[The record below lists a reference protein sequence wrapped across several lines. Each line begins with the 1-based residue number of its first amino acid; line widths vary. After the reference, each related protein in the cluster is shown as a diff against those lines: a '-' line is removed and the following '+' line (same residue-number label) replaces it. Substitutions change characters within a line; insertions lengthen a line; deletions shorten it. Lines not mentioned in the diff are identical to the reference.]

1 MDLEDLPHDL
11 LDPISNGQIRGVPP
25 EKWCFLDTETT
36 GLAGGSGTYA
46 FLVGVGRITP
56 QGFRVR
62 QFFMRD
68 FGEEA
73 SQLSALTEHL
83 KQFEVL
89 ITYNGRTYDQPL
101 LETRFRMVRQRPPFS
116 SLEHLDLLFG
126 ARRLWNLR
134 FDSCRLVELE
144 NQILGVER
152 QGDLPGELIP
162 YVYFEYVRTHE
173 IFRLLPVF
181 HHNAID
187 ILTLACLTAIVPRAF
202 HRLATPSFRTAPK
215 WWAWRAGGGK
225 PSSMKTRWRCF
236 ARPSSKNL
244 SDELLFRTLWD
255 IAALEKKLGREHAA
269 LPVLTDLAASRNPWR
284 AAAFVELAKYY
295 ERRERNYALAL
306 EMTRSALELEPS
318 EALERRAARLEK
330 RVDVPKTSRLD
341 DENISAVA
349 GCSDFVLSLTSCAK
363 SPKLDVSLS
372 LDKQNA
378 DLIFVKVKV
387 VNTEDRA
394 TVPIAIEVT
403 GQDGNQRPLG
413 QSQHAAASGRV
424 RAEPEGAAR
433 DHQAVESSSRRRA
446 NHPDRQRTGTWIFVK
461 NRTRG
466 KSLCRLRP
474 VRASYSKA
482 LSSLQASPCDSATP
496 GCVMCPAYVFTPTR
510 IAALSRQACS
520 SPLAHNSAR

>member
-1 MDLEDLPHDL
+1 MSDFQEQLAHLRRRVAKIDRKYSRPQARAPIPKPQSPIPAPEDWLQGEEITTAHGVHYETERLYERHRRHGSVGIVDLESLSHDL
-11 LDPISNGQIRGVPP
+11 LDPISNGLIRAVPP

-68 FGEEA
+68 FDEEA

-83 KQFEVL
+83 KQFEVM
-89 ITYNGRTYDQPL
+89 ITYNGRTFDQPL

-134 FDSCRLVELE
+134 FDSCRLAELE

-162 YVYFEYVRTHE
+162 YVYFEYVRTQE
-173 IFRLLPVF
+173 IFRLMPVF

-202 HRLATPSFRTAPK
+202 HAAGQSDLNGEFSHGAEMVGLARWWRQAERYENALALFRQALE
-215 WWAWRAGGGK
+215 
-225 PSSMKTRWRCF
+225 
-236 ARPSSKNL
+236 KNL

-269 LPVLTDLAASRNPWR
+269 LPVLTDLAAARNPWR
-284 AAAFVELAKYY
+284 ASALVELAKYY
-295 ERRERNYALAL
+295 ERRERNYPLAL

-330 RVDVPKTSRLD
+330 RLAVPKTSRL
-341 DENISAVA
+341 I
-349 GCSDFVLSLTSCAK
+349 
-363 SPKLDVSLS
+363 
-372 LDKQNA
+372 
-378 DLIFVKVKV
+378 
-387 VNTEDRA
+387 
-394 TVPIAIEVT
+394 
-403 GQDGNQRPLG
+403 
-413 QSQHAAASGRV
+413 
-424 RAEPEGAAR
+424 
-433 DHQAVESSSRRRA
+433 
-446 NHPDRQRTGTWIFVK
+446 
-461 NRTRG
+461 
-466 KSLCRLRP
+466 
-474 VRASYSKA
+474 
-482 LSSLQASPCDSATP
+482 
-496 GCVMCPAYVFTPTR
+496 
-510 IAALSRQACS
+510 
-520 SPLAHNSAR
+520 

>member
-1 MDLEDLPHDL
+1 MSDFQEQLAHLRRRIARIDKKYSRPVTKAPVPKPQSPLANPEEWLHGEEVATAHGVHYETEKLYERQRRHGSVGIVDLEDLSHDL

-25 EKWCFLDTETT
+25 AKWCFLDTETT

-68 FGEEA
+68 FCEEA
-73 SQLSALTEHL
+73 SLLSALTEHL
-83 KQFEVL
+83 KQFDVL

-116 SLEHLDLLFG
+116 SMEHLDLLHG

-173 IFRLLPVF
+173 IFRLMPVF

-202 HRLATPSFRTAPK
+202 HAEHAEFSHGAEMVGLARWWRQAEQHENALALFRQAI
-215 WWAWRAGGGK
+215 G
-225 PSSMKTRWRCF
+225 
-236 ARPSSKNL
+236 KNL
-244 SDELLFRTLWD
+244 SDDLLFRTLWD

-269 LPVLTDLAASRNPWR
+269 LPVLTDLAAARNPWR

-330 RVDVPKTSRLD
+330 RASTPKTSRL
-341 DENISAVA
+341 I
-349 GCSDFVLSLTSCAK
+349 
-363 SPKLDVSLS
+363 
-372 LDKQNA
+372 
-378 DLIFVKVKV
+378 
-387 VNTEDRA
+387 
-394 TVPIAIEVT
+394 
-403 GQDGNQRPLG
+403 
-413 QSQHAAASGRV
+413 
-424 RAEPEGAAR
+424 
-433 DHQAVESSSRRRA
+433 
-446 NHPDRQRTGTWIFVK
+446 
-461 NRTRG
+461 
-466 KSLCRLRP
+466 
-474 VRASYSKA
+474 
-482 LSSLQASPCDSATP
+482 
-496 GCVMCPAYVFTPTR
+496 
-510 IAALSRQACS
+510 
-520 SPLAHNSAR
+520 

>member
-1 MDLEDLPHDL
+1 VDLEDLSHDL
-11 LDPISNGQIRGVPP
+11 LDPISNGQIRGVAP

-83 KQFEVL
+83 KQFEVM

-101 LETRFRMVRQRPPFS
+101 LETRFRMARQRPPFS

-152 QGDLPGELIP
+152 QGDLPGEMIP

-173 IFRLLPVF
+173 IFRLMPVF

-187 ILTLACLTAIVPRAF
+187 ILSLACLTAIVPRAF
-202 HRLATPSFRTAPK
+202 NAPNQVEFSHGAEMVGLARWWRQADQNENALALFRQAIQ
-215 WWAWRAGGGK
+215 
-225 PSSMKTRWRCF
+225 
-236 ARPSSKNL
+236 KNL
-244 SDELLFRTLWD
+244 SDDLLFRTLWD
-255 IAALEKKLGREHAA
+255 IAVLEKKLGREHAA
-269 LPVLTDLAASRNPWR
+269 LPILTDLAASRNPWR
-284 AAAFVELAKYY
+284 AAAFVELAKFY

-306 EMTRSALELEPS
+306 EMTRSALEIESS

-330 RVDVPKTSRLD
+330 RVAVPKTSRL
-341 DENISAVA
+341 I
-349 GCSDFVLSLTSCAK
+349 
-363 SPKLDVSLS
+363 
-372 LDKQNA
+372 
-378 DLIFVKVKV
+378 
-387 VNTEDRA
+387 
-394 TVPIAIEVT
+394 
-403 GQDGNQRPLG
+403 
-413 QSQHAAASGRV
+413 
-424 RAEPEGAAR
+424 
-433 DHQAVESSSRRRA
+433 
-446 NHPDRQRTGTWIFVK
+446 
-461 NRTRG
+461 
-466 KSLCRLRP
+466 
-474 VRASYSKA
+474 
-482 LSSLQASPCDSATP
+482 
-496 GCVMCPAYVFTPTR
+496 
-510 IAALSRQACS
+510 
-520 SPLAHNSAR
+520 

>member
-1 MDLEDLPHDL
+1 MSDFQEQLAHLRKRIARIDKKYTTPKRQPPAISQRPLAFPEDWLHGEEVATPHGVHYETERLYERQRRHGSVGIVDLESLSHDL

-89 ITYNGRTYDQPL
+89 ITYNGRTFDQPL
-101 LETRFRMVRQRPPFS
+101 LETRYRMTRQRPPFS

-152 QGDLPGELIP
+152 QGDLPGDLIP

-173 IFRLLPVF
+173 IFRLMPVF

-202 HRLATPSFRTAPK
+202 HVDQAEFSHGAEIVGLARWWRQAEQHENALSLFRQAIE
-215 WWAWRAGGGK
+215 
-225 PSSMKTRWRCF
+225 
-236 ARPSSKNL
+236 KNL

-284 AAAFVELAKYY
+284 ASAFVELAKYY

-330 RVDVPKTSRLD
+330 RATAPRTSRL
-341 DENISAVA
+341 I
-349 GCSDFVLSLTSCAK
+349 
-363 SPKLDVSLS
+363 
-372 LDKQNA
+372 
-378 DLIFVKVKV
+378 
-387 VNTEDRA
+387 
-394 TVPIAIEVT
+394 
-403 GQDGNQRPLG
+403 
-413 QSQHAAASGRV
+413 
-424 RAEPEGAAR
+424 
-433 DHQAVESSSRRRA
+433 
-446 NHPDRQRTGTWIFVK
+446 
-461 NRTRG
+461 
-466 KSLCRLRP
+466 
-474 VRASYSKA
+474 
-482 LSSLQASPCDSATP
+482 
-496 GCVMCPAYVFTPTR
+496 
-510 IAALSRQACS
+510 
-520 SPLAHNSAR
+520 

>member
-1 MDLEDLPHDL
+1 MSDFQEQLAHLRKRIARIDRKYSRSAVKAPTPKPQPPIPVPQDWLHGEEVATSHGVHYETERLYERQRRHGSVGIVDLESLSHDL

-25 EKWCFLDTETT
+25 QKWCFLDTETT

-46 FLVGVGRITP
+46 FLVGVGRITS

-89 ITYNGRTYDQPL
+89 ITYNGRTFDQPL
-101 LETRFRMVRQRPPFS
+101 LETRYRMARQRPPFS

-152 QGDLPGELIP
+152 QGDLPGDLIP
-162 YVYFEYVRTHE
+162 YVYFEYVRTQE

-202 HRLATPSFRTAPK
+202 HSPDQAEFSHGAEMIGLARWWRQAEQHENALALFRQAIEQ
-215 WWAWRAGGGK
+215 
-225 PSSMKTRWRCF
+225 
-236 ARPSSKNL
+236 NL
-244 SDELLFRTLWD
+244 SDDLLFRTLWD
-255 IAALEKKLGREHAA
+255 IAVLEKKLGREHAA

-306 EMTRSALELEPS
+306 EMTRSAMELEPS
-318 EALERRAARLEK
+318 HALERRASRLEK
-330 RVDVPKTSRLD
+330 RAGAPKTFRL
-341 DENISAVA
+341 I
-349 GCSDFVLSLTSCAK
+349 G
-363 SPKLDVSLS
+363 
-372 LDKQNA
+372 
-378 DLIFVKVKV
+378 
-387 VNTEDRA
+387 
-394 TVPIAIEVT
+394 
-403 GQDGNQRPLG
+403 
-413 QSQHAAASGRV
+413 
-424 RAEPEGAAR
+424 
-433 DHQAVESSSRRRA
+433 
-446 NHPDRQRTGTWIFVK
+446 
-461 NRTRG
+461 
-466 KSLCRLRP
+466 
-474 VRASYSKA
+474 
-482 LSSLQASPCDSATP
+482 
-496 GCVMCPAYVFTPTR
+496 
-510 IAALSRQACS
+510 
-520 SPLAHNSAR
+520 

>member
-1 MDLEDLPHDL
+1 MSDFQEQLAHLRRRIAKIDKKFSRPAPRSPIPKPQPPIPAPEDWLHGEEVQTAHGVHYETEKLYERQRRHGSIGIVDLEDLPQDL
-11 LDPISNGQIRGVPP
+11 LDSISNGQISGVPP
-25 EKWCFLDTETT
+25 AKWCFLDTETT

-89 ITYNGRTYDQPL
+89 ITYNGRTFDQPL
-101 LETRFRMVRQRPPFS
+101 LETRFRMVRQRPPFGA
-116 SLEHLDLLFG
+116 LEHLDLLFG

-134 FDSCRLVELE
+134 FDSCRLVDLE

-202 HRLATPSFRTAPK
+202 HERAEFSHGAEMVGLARWWRQAEQHENALALFRQAIE
-215 WWAWRAGGGK
+215 
-225 PSSMKTRWRCF
+225 M
-236 ARPSSKNL
+236 NL
-244 SDELLFRTLWD
+244 PDDLLFRTLWD

-269 LPVLTDLAASRNPWR
+269 LAVLTDLAAARNPWR
-284 AAAFVELAKYY
+284 GAAFVELAKYY

-306 EMTRSALELEPS
+306 EMTRSAQELEPS

-330 RVDVPKTSRLD
+330 RVGAPRTSRL
-341 DENISAVA
+341 I
-349 GCSDFVLSLTSCAK
+349 
-363 SPKLDVSLS
+363 
-372 LDKQNA
+372 
-378 DLIFVKVKV
+378 
-387 VNTEDRA
+387 
-394 TVPIAIEVT
+394 
-403 GQDGNQRPLG
+403 
-413 QSQHAAASGRV
+413 
-424 RAEPEGAAR
+424 
-433 DHQAVESSSRRRA
+433 
-446 NHPDRQRTGTWIFVK
+446 
-461 NRTRG
+461 
-466 KSLCRLRP
+466 
-474 VRASYSKA
+474 
-482 LSSLQASPCDSATP
+482 
-496 GCVMCPAYVFTPTR
+496 
-510 IAALSRQACS
+510 
-520 SPLAHNSAR
+520 